1 MPEPTVVFDEAQ
13 VAPAA
18 AAPPPGAPT
27 ERLPIAGPA
36 GEADRAAV
44 DAAPVANDA
53 TDTDTKPITTAASAR
68 ADAEDPASEAL
79 EAETVRLTMRPPRAA
94 RAATQRAAVDI
105 SDLFDDDDLD
115 VAPANA
121 APTSAA
127 PASAAPASAAP
138 MAPSITAELRA
149 DPSAE
154 PLAASVGAEPG
165 TDLSAEPI
173 TAESTSAE
181 PVHVERVSAD
191 DADSTVTTR
200 AAPAD
205 DDAANQ
211 HPAGDADPTVTTAAA
226 PAADDAANTR
236 AAPADGDAGTTRAA
250 PAAAG
255 DSVAVK
261 RRAASEPAR
270 IVDDLDL
277 GDTKPERPGAIED
290 AAEPQT
296 GKLDLAALAAAAVVQ
311 DHVVA
316 VASDAITAPIAASL
330 GATAEPS
337 GRVPQDA
344 APWLPDSL
352 VGDSTPSEIEDDP
365 SDGVVR
371 HHIATAETAPVKR
384 RPPSADPVDDR
395 PGDMTGEITMPR
407 PRPPVRIRYSEPSIL
422 IADLGLDET
431 DDDEAATPDP
441 DAQPSGPDVASPA
454 VASPAV
460 ASPAVASPTVASPA
474 VASPAVASPTV
485 ASPAVASPASTPP
498 AGTPAAAPAAAAASG
513 AAPKARASGSF
524 TATEQAFFD
533 AGRDRDSGVQPAIH
547 ESFDDLDEDYRPVG
561 FWERLRGKLN
571 PHGKPQK

>member
-1 MPEPTVVFDEAQ
+1 
-13 VAPAA
+13 
-18 AAPPPGAPT
+18 
-27 ERLPIAGPA
+27 
-36 GEADRAAV
+36 
-44 DAAPVANDA
+44 
-53 TDTDTKPITTAASAR
+53 
-68 ADAEDPASEAL
+68 
-79 EAETVRLTMRPPRAA
+79 
-94 RAATQRAAVDI
+94 
-105 SDLFDDDDLD
+105 
-115 VAPANA
+115 
-121 APTSAA
+121 
-127 PASAAPASAAP
+127 
-138 MAPSITAELRA
+138 MAPSITAELSA
-149 DPSAE
+149 DPTAE
-154 PLAASVGAEPG
+154 PLAASVSAEPG
-165 TDLSAEPI
+165 TDISAEAI

-181 PVHVERVSAD
+181 PVRVEPVSVD

-205 DDAANQ
+205 AAAANQ
-211 HPAGDADPTVTTAAA
+211 HPAVDADPTVTTAAA
-226 PAADDAANTR
+226 PAADDTANTR

-250 PAAAG
+250 PVAAG

-344 APWLPDSL
+344 APRLPDSL

-395 PGDMTGEITMPR
+395 PGDTTGEITMPR
-407 PRPPVRIRYSEPSIL
+407 QRPQVRIRYSEPSIL
-422 IADLGLDET
+422 VADLGLEET

-441 DAQPSGPDVASPA
+441 DAQPSGPAVASPAVASPAVSSPAVASPA

-460 ASPAVASPTVASPA
+460 ASPAVASPASTP
-474 VASPAVASPTV
+474 
-485 ASPAVASPASTPP
+485 PASTPP

-513 AAPKARASGSF
+513 AAATARASGSF
-524 TATEQAFFD
+524 TATEEAFFD

-561 FWERLRGKLN
+561 FWERLRGRLN